1 MRLQSGLC
9 TGQCDV
15 WHSLEQYQVLQRV
28 QPLVAGAAQA
38 TQSLRS
44 MAARGRVQPIFRL
57 RRQPEAVARPPSG
70 GDHARRAMLN

>member
-28 QPLVAGAAQA
+28 HPLVAGAAQEA
-38 TQSLRS
+38 KFVALWILGVGC
-44 MAARGRVQPIFRL
+44 ARIGRWR
-57 RRQPEAVARPPSG
+57 
-70 GDHARRAMLN
+70 